1 MSRPRIR
8 QDRKRTPSS
17 SPTKNDY
24 SLLPVSSPSPS
35 RQRNI
40 TRQPTLYLANGQKF
54 IQRPRL
60 AQPLGQI
67 GLLERPRIPL
77 SDTVESGSND
87 REPET
92 IISFATPIV
101 SAHQHKRLVQTRR
114 WQTEVLPRLIQ
125 PYMSLLRQT
134 TNLRHE
140 PKRSEKVCTCLNVP
154 RNLPIVVVRFSQL
167 EKIELSICACQTAA
181 VQLVEQGLFP
191 CAPIHPTLA
200 VDIHVLDFVTKLFLR
215 IAPNNTAWVDAIS
228 DFLNSLGYQLPG
240 KDPLRRRF
248 GNALQ
253 WYNALQDLTTNFVDS
268 ALAIG
273 RRGNVNEDYVG
284 AEEAES
290 EREGELEPEEVNE
303 QVGSDRGSTSS
314 PVAKRPSRTRDEE
327 STPLSRPTEYLRAR
341 CPLCFGG
348 QRCSDQGFDAIVCID
363 ACFTQ
368 KHNKRSYKDPARHHP
383 KSVFLPET
391 IVDRWE
397 EIVTSVRP
405 SARTNTSAA
414 GGATEDGYEPS
425 LQVPNSVLDACQ
437 QSFTA
442 ADGSR
447 EKASVQFFD
456 STALMA
462 MLCRHD
468 RVLWIVNMTSPGE
481 RQHYAFALIDQLF
494 KNIPPTFRIGVLYD
508 IGCSIHRSYVKWG
521 FLGEYL
527 DRITFAISVFH
538 AYGHGWPCQ
547 CVYHPRKCE
556 GFGLSDG
563 EGCERFWHSISKL
576 IAYLRTCG
584 HHTRLYT
591 LDSQIQHAD
600 RVSLL
605 GFGDWLA
612 RKWRNTQAKYHE
624 ADNEVANSGQDA
636 LYLREQWKTQVT
648 VSTKPLPRQSKNAG
662 KTAIEEAI
670 HLRKIRDTLR
680 DRISALEDII
690 TDVDSEVY
698 EVAEAEEKL
707 PDLRVKLSSVQTR
720 LLRQEQTLGV
730 ADRTQYQHLA
740 TSPFIGLRMNA
751 HALKLRL
758 RKCLTS
764 RKFERDR
771 IERSFRRQQY
781 NDRKVRTHTEDAV
794 KQRDPGIQALARR
807 YNALCNQ
814 MKDLLNARKAPRNAI
829 APQPIPVKE
838 LFNLDVDDAI
848 WQDVGLDDAGDCENP
863 PAWLMDEDVRSG
875 IKGILLRDR
884 CDEEF
889 KRLKGECL
897 ALCSWSSEEWQVVNV
912 CIEVATHP
920 GRWFIHQ
927 HWECCTD
934 ITY

>member
-1 MSRPRIR
+1 
-8 QDRKRTPSS
+8 
-17 SPTKNDY
+17 
-24 SLLPVSSPSPS
+24 
-35 RQRNI
+35 
-40 TRQPTLYLANGQKF
+40 
-54 IQRPRL
+54 
-60 AQPLGQI
+60 
-67 GLLERPRIPL
+67 
-77 SDTVESGSND
+77 
-87 REPET
+87 
-92 IISFATPIV
+92 
-101 SAHQHKRLVQTRR
+101 
-114 WQTEVLPRLIQ
+114 
-125 PYMSLLRQT
+125 MSLLRQT
-134 TNLRHE
+134 SNLRHE
-140 PKRSEKVCTCLNVP
+140 LKRSEKACTCLNVP
-154 RNLPIVVVRFSQL
+154 RKLPIVVVRFSQL

-200 VDIHVLDFVTKLFLR
+200 VDIRVLDFVTKLFLR
-215 IAPNNTAWVDAIS
+215 IAPNNTAWVDALS
-228 DFLNSLGYQLPG
+228 DFLNSQGYQLPG

-253 WYNALQDLTTNFVDS
+253 WYNSLQDLTTSFVDS

-273 RRGNVNEDYVG
+273 RTAQPALLPKGLLVPGMKNQPRYVG
-284 AEEAES
+284 LLNTFGPAAHFA
-290 EREGELEPEEVNE
+290 LVVKEVQN
-303 QVGSDRGSTSS
+303 
-314 PVAKRPSRTRDEE
+314 
-327 STPLSRPTEYLRAR
+327 
-341 CPLCFGG
+341 
-348 QRCSDQGFDAIVCID
+348 

-368 KHNKRSYKDPARHHP
+368 KHNKRSYQDPARDHP
-383 KSVFLPET
+383 KSVFLPKT

-397 EIVTSVRP
+397 ETINTVRP
-405 SARTNTSAA
+405 SATTNNSAA
-414 GGATEDGYEPS
+414 AGATEDGYESS
-425 LQVPNSVLDACQ
+425 LQVPTSVLDACE

-494 KNIPPTFRIGVLYD
+494 KNIPPTFKIGVLYD
-508 IGCSIHRSYVKWG
+508 IGCSIHRSCVKWG
-521 FLGEYL
+521 FLDDYL

-547 CVYHPRKCE
+547 CIYHPRKRE

-576 IAYLRTCG
+576 IAYLRICG

-591 LDSQIQHAD
+591 LDSQVQHAD
-600 RVSLL
+600 RVSLVGL
-605 GFGDWLA
+605 GDWLA
-612 RKWRNTQAKYHE
+612 RKWRNTQAKHHE
-624 ADNEVANSGQDA
+624 ADNEVTNSGQDV
-636 LYLREQWKTQVT
+636 LFLREQWKTQVT
-648 VSTKPLPRQSKNAG
+648 VQTKPLPKQSKNAG

-670 HLRKIRDTLR
+670 RLRKIRDTLR
-680 DRISALEDII
+680 DRVSALEDIV

-707 PDLRVKLSSVQTR
+707 PDLRLKLSSVQTR

-730 ADRTQYQHLA
+730 AGRAQYQHLV

-758 RKCLTS
+758 RKRLIA

-771 IERSFRRQQY
+771 IERSFRCQQY

-794 KQRDPGIQALARR
+794 KQQGIQALARR

-814 MKDLLNARKAPRNAI
+814 MKDLVNTRKAPRNAI

-848 WQDVGLDDAGDCENP
+848 WQDVGLDDAADRENP

-884 CDEEF
+884 CEEEL
-889 KRLKGECL
+889 KRLEEECL
-897 ALCSWSSEEWQVVNV
+897 ALCSWSSEEWQVITI

-920 GRWFIHQ
+920 GR
-927 HWECCTD
+927 
-934 ITY
+934 

>member
-1 MSRPRIR
+1 MGEE
-8 QDRKRTPSS
+8 
-17 SPTKNDY
+17 
-24 SLLPVSSPSPS
+24 
-35 RQRNI
+35 NI
-40 TRQPTLYLANGQKF
+40 
-54 IQRPRL
+54 
-60 AQPLGQI
+60 
-67 GLLERPRIPL
+67 EEEEE
-77 SDTVESGSND
+77 D
-87 REPET
+87 
-92 IISFATPIV
+92 
-101 SAHQHKRLVQTRR
+101 
-114 WQTEVLPRLIQ
+114 
-125 PYMSLLRQT
+125 
-134 TNLRHE
+134 
-140 PKRSEKVCTCLNVP
+140 
-154 RNLPIVVVRFSQL
+154 
-167 EKIELSICACQTAA
+167 
-181 VQLVEQGLFP
+181 
-191 CAPIHPTLA
+191 
-200 VDIHVLDFVTKLFLR
+200 
-215 IAPNNTAWVDAIS
+215 PNA
-228 DFLNSLGYQLPG
+228 
-240 KDPLRRRF
+240 
-248 GNALQ
+248 
-253 WYNALQDLTTNFVDS
+253 
-268 ALAIG
+268 
-273 RRGNVNEDYVG
+273 
-284 AEEAES
+284 
-290 EREGELEPEEVNE
+290 
-303 QVGSDRGSTSS
+303 
-314 PVAKRPSRTRDEE
+314 DEE
-327 STPLSRPTEYLRAR
+327 EDDDYNDEEDM
-341 CPLCFGG
+341 GY
-348 QRCSDQGFDAIVCID
+348 SDGDQEGRDMDI
-363 ACFTQ
+363 
-368 KHNKRSYKDPARHHP
+368 
-383 KSVFLPET
+383 E
-391 IVDRWE
+391 E
-397 EIVTSVRP
+397 GEIVTSVRP
-405 SARTNTSAA
+405 SARTNTSAV

-447 EKASVQFFD
+447 EKATVQFFD

-468 RVLWIVNMTSPGE
+468 RVLWI
-481 RQHYAFALIDQLF
+481 HYAFALIDQLF

-508 IGCSIHRSYVKWG
+508 IGCSIHCSCVKWG

-538 AYGHGWPCQ
+538 AYEHGWPCQ
-547 CVYHPRKCE
+547 CIYHPRKCE

-563 EGCERFWHSISKL
+563 EGCERFWHSISN
-576 IAYLRTCG
+576 
-584 HHTRLYT
+584 
-591 LDSQIQHAD
+591 
-600 RVSLL
+600 LL

-612 RKWRNTQAKYHE
+612 QKWRNTQAKYHE

-648 VSTKPLPRQSKNAG
+648 VSTKPLPRQSKNTG

-670 HLRKIRDTLR
+670 CLRKIRDTLQ

-707 PDLRVKLSSVQTR
+707 QDLRVKLSSVQTR

-758 RKCLTS
+758 RKRLTS
-764 RKFERDR
+764 RKFERDQ

-848 WQDVGLDDAGDCENP
+848 WQDVGLDDAGDCKNP

-912 CIEVATHP
+912 CIELQQRKHDLLHLCVVWRRALQSITELQNALEWGP
-920 GRWFIHQ
+920 SASEMDKAE
-927 HWECCTD
+927 WELGEEKLD
-934 ITY
+934 ISEENKYEDSEVEFSDFDDDDLDIGLVERLDALEEGIDVDDIDDIDDVDNY